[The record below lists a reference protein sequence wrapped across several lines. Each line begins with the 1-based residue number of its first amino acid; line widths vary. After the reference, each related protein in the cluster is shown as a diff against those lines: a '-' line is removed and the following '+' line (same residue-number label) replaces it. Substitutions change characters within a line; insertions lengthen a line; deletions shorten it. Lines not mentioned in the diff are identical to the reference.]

1 MGGFPDAYE
10 YHEEA
15 PNDDWVDGNVVHGE
29 AVGMETFRDLERILL
44 RFARDCWCLGELLNS
59 CDSIV

>member
-29 AVGMETFRDLERILL
+29 AVGMETF
-44 RFARDCWCLGELLNS
+44 
-59 CDSIV
+59 